1 MVESLK
7 LPNEREVVDQAP
19 ITFSHQEIVRVMFG
33 VVICI
38 LLAALDQTAVIPA
51 IPAMAHDLGSYD
63 QLSWIV
69 AAYLITSTVSTPVYA
84 KLSDLYGRRLLLL
97 TCIVG
102 FVTTSVLCG
111 MAQSLPQLI
120 GFRAL
125 QGLGGGGLTALTQA
139 AIADVVAPR
148 ERGRYQGYI
157 SAVWATASLSGPV
170 LGGLVAQ
177 SISWRWIFWI
187 NLPLGLLAVFVCQSG
202 MRRLTAPAW
211 IRRPTLDIVG
221 MVLLSGA
228 LSLSLLALGWG
239 GNVYAWNS
247 IEIFGLVGASVV
259 LMFCLI
265 IQELRARDPL
275 LPPQIFR
282 SSSFVSSISVST
294 LASVLVFLC
303 LFSIPL
309 YFQFARGDTA
319 GQSGIYVAPFMLAS
333 ALGNIT
339 GSKWAQHFGRMRA
352 ALRIASMLS
361 ICGLLLLSV
370 LPLDAPL
377 WSVIVGMMVT
387 GFGVGVCLI
396 GSMTSAQ
403 NALRTEDIGA
413 GTGAL
418 LVLRSVGGASGSTL
432 AGALIASGVGSLAS
446 AAARGAKSVSLAA
459 HGTSDKV
466 VDMGGASVA
475 SALSDVGHSFH
486 LVYTTGAIFA
496 ALLFSV
502 SLKMPNSQLRSSA
515 QSVPIAD

>member
-1 MVESLK
+1 MAESLN
-7 LPNEREVVDQAP
+7 LPSARDLGSAP
-19 ITFSHQEIVRVMFG
+19 VTFSHKEIVRVMLG

-51 IPAMAHDLGSYD
+51 IPAIAHDLDAFG

-84 KLSDLYGRRLLLL
+84 KLSDIYGRRLLLL
-97 TCIVG
+97 TCIVA
-102 FVTTSVLCG
+102 FVITSVLCG
-111 MAQSLPQLI
+111 TAQSLTQLI
-120 GFRAL
+120 WFRAL

-139 AIADVVAPR
+139 AIADVVTPR

-177 SISWRWIFWI
+177 HISWRWIFWI

-202 MRRLTAPAW
+202 MRRLTAPD
-211 IRRPTLDIVG
+211 REGRPKLDLVG

-239 GNVYAWNS
+239 GSVYAWGS
-247 IEIFGLVGASVV
+247 IQILGLVGASIV
-259 LMFCLI
+259 LMILLVL
-265 IQELRARDPL
+265 QELRAHDPL
-275 LPPQIFR
+275 LPPQIFK
-282 SSSFVSSISVST
+282 SSSFVGSISVST

-309 YFQFARGDTA
+309 YFQFARGASA
-319 GQSGIYVAPFMLAS
+319 GQSGIYVAPYMLAS

-339 GSKWAQHFGRMRA
+339 GSKWGHRFGTMRGA
-352 ALRIASMLS
+352 MRIASTLS
-361 ICGLLLLSV
+361 IFGLLALAF
-370 LPLDAPL
+370 LPLTAPV
-377 WSVIVGMMVT
+377 WCVVGGMVVT

-403 NALRTEDIGA
+403 NALRTSDIGS

-432 AGALIASGVGSLAS
+432 AGALIVSGVGDLAQAATRGARVASQAAQSAAGHVIADSGAGIAS
-446 AAARGAKSVSLAA
+446 ASSGIG
-459 HGTSDKV
+459 HG
-466 VDMGGASVA
+466 
-475 SALSDVGHSFH
+475 FH
-486 LVYTTGAIFA
+486 LVYITGAIFA
-496 ALLFSV
+496 TVLFLV
-502 SLKMPNSQLRSSA
+502 TLKMPNTPLRSSA
-515 QSVPIAD
+515 HSVPVLD